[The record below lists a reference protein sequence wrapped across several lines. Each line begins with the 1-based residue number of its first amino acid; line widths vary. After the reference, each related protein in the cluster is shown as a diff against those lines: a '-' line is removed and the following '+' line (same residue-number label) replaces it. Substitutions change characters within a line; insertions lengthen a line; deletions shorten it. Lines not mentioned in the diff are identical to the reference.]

1 MSNDPPSQPQSESI
15 SSAIPAEQAS
25 KLEADVTQPALADS
39 TVAESPVVESPVVG
53 SPVVE
58 EPAMDSPAVEA
69 EVAPVEPVASQ
80 VETVVAEETNTSG
93 GATGK
98 LAIGSQRDGVAVTEP
113 KAVAQAKA
121 NPLATDEAEV
131 PAAEVAQ
138 VRSTLGLDGA
148 DIDLNL
154 DDAALGDLLAG
165 SSAEKGSDELVVD
178 QKYSAKVVR
187 QNEENVFVLIKDRFD
202 GIIPVRTFKKKP
214 TDGDAI
220 EVVVTRHNTEEG
232 LYELRIPGGAI
243 DVAAWDDLV
252 VGALLEVKVTA
263 ANTGGL
269 ECIVNGIR
277 GFVPGGQIDV
287 VRVETFGDYV
297 GKKLELQIIEVD
309 KKKKKLILSR
319 KAILEKDQKE
329 AQQKFLET
337 LEIGSYFDGTVTR
350 LMDFGAFISISNGVE
365 GMAHVSKLSW
375 DRVKHPKDVLAVGQ
389 SVRVKVDKINKEN
402 GKISLSVKD
411 TMTNPWYGIAERYPD
426 GTVLK
431 GTVTKLADFGAF
443 VSLEAGIEGMVH
455 ISELAHGRVSTVQ
468 SAVKVGEEIDVK
480 VLSIDTKKR
489 RIALSRKATLAAPV
503 DESRAR
509 HKPEVEETT
518 RELAVKPGR
527 DALQGGRGKSSGG
540 EQFGLRW

>member
-1 MSNDPPSQPQSESI
+1 
-15 SSAIPAEQAS
+15 
-25 KLEADVTQPALADS
+25 
-39 TVAESPVVESPVVG
+39 
-53 SPVVE
+53 
-58 EPAMDSPAVEA
+58 
-69 EVAPVEPVASQ
+69 
-80 VETVVAEETNTSG
+80 
-93 GATGK
+93 
-98 LAIGSQRDGVAVTEP
+98 
-113 KAVAQAKA
+113 
-121 NPLATDEAEV
+121 
-131 PAAEVAQ
+131 
-138 VRSTLGLDGA
+138 
-148 DIDLNL
+148 
-154 DDAALGDLLAG
+154 
-165 SSAEKGSDELVVD
+165 VD

-214 TDGDAI
+214 ADGDVI

-243 DVAAWDDLV
+243 DAAAWDDLV

-269 ECIVNGIR
+269 ECVVNGIR

-297 GKKLELQIIEVD
+297 GKKMELQIIEVD

-329 AQQKFLET
+329 AAAKFMET
-337 LEIGSYFDGTVTR
+337 LETGSYFDGTVTR
-350 LMDFGAFISISNGVE
+350 LMDFGAFISIGNGVE

-468 SAVKVGEEIDVK
+468 SVVKVGQEIDVK

-489 RIALSRKATLAAPV
+489 RIALSHKATLAAPV
-503 DESRAR
+503 DESKAR
-509 HKPEVEETT
+509 QKPEVEENT
-518 RELAVKPGR
+518 REVAVKPTR
-527 DALQGGRGKSSGG
+527 DKLQGGRGKSSGG